1 VHVARDEADA
11 VALLLS
17 LHVAL
22 DQGVDLRAAHHADVL
37 RTLDLRT
44 GHGDD
49 LRHVDAAFVEQAADD
64 GQILDVDRPHHFAL
78 VHRVHVVDLHADVA
92 DGVFA
97 RKGVE
102 FGALERGHLPFG
114 LGAHREMHLA
124 RSEFAHH
131 VDTRLEVL
139 LFGFQHEIVIR
150 GQRRG
155 VEGGDEDRFRRVA
168 GVGDDAVRALHDHR
182 PKARPEQQGDDLLA
196 RSRPEVGLLK
206 LLVLLGGVGSHRHG
220 EDLAL
225 LSAVDGGREE
235 HAFVVLVEEQRRA
248 GFHPIALLNQQLGS
262 HALEIEGREGIL
274 RSLRRVR
281 ERLLGFAH
289 QIDV

>member
-1 VHVARDEADA
+1 MIF
-11 VALLLS
+11 
-17 LHVAL
+17 
-22 DQGVDLRAAHHADVL
+22 
-37 RTLDLRT
+37 
-44 GHGDD
+44 
-49 LRHVDAAFVEQAADD
+49 DAAFVEQAADD

-139 LFGFQHEIVIR
+139 LLGFQHEIVIR

-225 LSAVDGGREE
+225 LSAVDGGHRTADGRREE

>member
-1 VHVARDEADA
+1 
-11 VALLLS
+11 
-17 LHVAL
+17 
-22 DQGVDLRAAHHADVL
+22 
-37 RTLDLRT
+37 
-44 GHGDD
+44 
-49 LRHVDAAFVEQAADD
+49 
-64 GQILDVDRPHHFAL
+64 
-78 VHRVHVVDLHADVA
+78 
-92 DGVFA
+92 
-97 RKGVE
+97 
-102 FGALERGHLPFG
+102 
-114 LGAHREMHLA
+114 MHLA

-139 LFGFQHEIVIR
+139 LLGFQHEIVIR

-225 LSAVDGGREE
+225 LSAVDGSHRTADGRREE

-281 ERLLGFAH
+281 ERLLGLMSKPLRSVMIFDMVNDFDCYVWNSSSAVSELTINSRAKVRNFSRNSPCANH
-289 QIDV
+289 YFLNLIKIWNARFRDKIKALRMLPMRKNFERIRSKNNLRKTSPRPAGRQPEAKVKKLAPNSQCSR